1 MTQIAWHGGHAR
13 TAHRCRFWNSTL
25 SVMSEETV
33 ERQPAAVV
41 VRPALLAGTE
51 EVIE

>member
-1 MTQIAWHGGHAR
+1 MTQKHGGHAR
-13 TAHRCRFWNSTL
+13 TAHLCRFWNSTL

-33 ERQPAAVV
+33 DGSPLDVA
-41 VRPALLAGTE
+41 VRPALLARTD